1 MIAFIIEDVL
11 LQQVVSE
18 YFNVSKVKMVKP
30 FGNGLIHQTYK
41 VVFDDIQYILQQ
53 INHYVFQSPIG
64 VMYNID
70 LITEHIRKKVIYEGK
85 NYRYSTLTL
94 VKTKLGQNFVIVDDT
109 YWRCYTWIDG
119 CTYDTPSSPDIFYEA
134 GLTVGQFQELLED
147 FPSKL
152 LSDNIP
158 HFHDTP
164 YRYTQF
170 LNAVKIDACQRVEE
184 CQTEIHYLMSQ
195 ADQMNY
201 IVDALEAKKIPRR
214 VVHNDTKLNNIMF
227 SKDGQKALCL
237 IDLDT
242 VMKGSLVYD
251 YGDALRL
258 GASCAKEDDPDISKV
273 KINLDLVY
281 AFTKGFLTA
290 VQQVIT
296 PLEIDLLFCGYF
308 TITLELGMRF
318 LTDYINGDV
327 YFTLSKQQLLER
339 PKINL
344 ERARN
349 QLQLAREIK
358 NNEKKLRGLIQQVL
372 LELNY

>member
-1 MIAFIIEDVL
+1 M
-11 LQQVVSE
+11 
-18 YFNVSKVKMVKP
+18 
-30 FGNGLIHQTYK
+30 
-41 VVFDDIQYILQQ
+41 
-53 INHYVFQSPIG
+53 
-64 VMYNID
+64 
-70 LITEHIRKKVIYEGK
+70 
-85 NYRYSTLTL
+85 
-94 VKTKLGQNFVIVDDT
+94 
-109 YWRCYTWIDG
+109 
-119 CTYDTPSSPDIFYEA
+119 
-134 GLTVGQFQELLED
+134 
-147 FPSKL
+147 
-152 LSDNIP
+152 SDNIP
-158 HFHDTP
+158 HFHNTP

-170 LNAVKIDACQRVEE
+170 LNAMKIDACERVNE
-184 CQTEIHYLMSQ
+184 CQAEINYLMSQ
-195 ADQMNY
+195 SDQMGR
-201 IVDALEAKKIPRR
+201 IVCALDEKKIPRR

-258 GASCAKEDDPDISKV
+258 GASYAKEDDPDISKV
-273 KINLDLVY
+273 KINFELVY
-281 AFTKGFLTA
+281 NFTKGFLTA
-290 VQQVIT
+290 VQNVIT
-296 PLEIDLLFCGYF
+296 TDEIDLLVCGYF

-358 NNEKKLRGLIQQVL
+358 NNEKKLRGLIKQVL